1 MLRTLRKTRAR
12 GSLLFFE
19 RLCFFGLSKE
29 RLGVGVKTH
38 STARNFPHRPKEALY
53 TWGLCSPKPRTF
65 FSLQRQKKAKAPPAI
80 ETMLKM
86 ACVTLNFLKLGLWPQ
101 TAKNS

>member
-1 MLRTLRKTRAR
+1 MHR
-12 GSLLFFE
+12 GHFLFFE
-19 RLCFFGLSKE
+19 RLCFFGEAKE
-29 RLGVGVKTH
+29 RLGVSIKTH
-38 STARNFPHRPKEALY
+38 STVRSFHRTLEDTFY
-53 TWGLCSPKPRTF
+53 TWGLYSPKPRTF

-86 ACVTLNFLKLGLWPQ
+86 ACVPLNFLKLDLWPQ